1 MAGITLETMRTIAT
15 IGAVGF
21 VILALISGILLKS
34 LAQKAAFLAIF
45 GLVAV
50 LIWTQ
55 RQSLEDCAAI
65 VQASLLTDGTEATC
79 SFLGFSV
86 TIPGRD

>member
-34 LAQKAAFLAIF
+34 IAQKAAFLAIF

>member
-1 MAGITLETMRTIAT
+1 MAGISLDTMRTLAT
-15 IGAVGF
+15 IGSVGF
-21 VILALISGILLKS
+21 VILALVAGILLKS

-45 GLVAV
+45 GLLAL

-65 VQASLLTDGTEATC
+65 VQASLLTNGTEATC
-79 SFLGFSV
+79 SFLGLSV
-86 TIPGRD
+86 TIPGLN